1 MWLNFVVAHVE
12 STLSREDKKR
22 VRLFIP
28 NIYYNSNTV
37 AQYIHDRGAALI
49 LERRFCDSSDK
60 VLLALRYNLSM
71 CFLSLS

>member
-1 MWLNFVVAHVE
+1 VLKGMGLNFVVAHVE
-12 STLSREDKKR
+12 ITLSREDKKR

-60 VLLALRYNLSM
+60 VFA
-71 CFLSLS
+71 CFKI